1 MKILVAT
8 KKVRYCGTAGVY
20 KGKKHSYSQY
30 DSFMGIGKVLGDSWS
45 KKKKAY
51 LRPI

>member
-20 KGKKHSYSQY
+20 KGKKN
-30 DSFMGIGKVLGDSWS
+30 IATPNITIL
-45 KKKKAY
+45 
-51 LRPI
+51 